1 MISYPNAKIN
11 LGLNVVQRRPD
22 GFHDIE
28 SVFYPVPWRDILEIV
43 PAKEGRG
50 EVAFT
55 SSGLEIPSDGNPNL
69 CEQVYS
75 LMHDEFGLSGVKMHL
90 HKIVPIGA
98 GLGGGSAD
106 AAFTAIMLNK
116 LFELKLSADKL
127 EQIVGQVGSDCPF
140 FWENKP
146 MFVFGRGEKMRPIDL
161 DLSDYHVLIVN
172 PNIHISTKE
181 AYAGVQPSPP
191 VIDLE
196 MLPSIEVDGWKD
208 ILVNDFETSIFPNY
222 PLIKEIKDELYNLG
236 ALYASMTGSGSTLFG
251 IFKEVP
257 EEEVFRSYMTWKGR
271 LTF

>member
-11 LGLNVVQRRPD
+11 LGLNVVRRRPD

-140 FWENKP
+140 FIRNRP
-146 MFVFGRGEKMRPIDL
+146 VYVTGRGEVLKPFDL
-161 DLSDYHVLIVN
+161 KLSGYWIMLIN
-172 PNIHISTKE
+172 PKIHIGTKE
-181 AYAGVQPSPP
+181 AYEGIQPIETSNS
-191 VIDLE
+191 LQNELQKE
-196 MLPSIEVDGWKD
+196 MGEWKD
-208 ILVNDFETSIFPNY
+208 VVLNDFEKSIFPKH
-222 PLIKEIKDELYNLG
+222 PIIKGLKDDLYDQG
-236 ALYASMTGSGSTLFG
+236 ANYASMTGSGSTVFGLF
-251 IFKEVP
+251 
-257 EEEVFRSYMTWKGR
+257 EEEPIREKKDGFETKIVQ
-271 LTF
+271 L